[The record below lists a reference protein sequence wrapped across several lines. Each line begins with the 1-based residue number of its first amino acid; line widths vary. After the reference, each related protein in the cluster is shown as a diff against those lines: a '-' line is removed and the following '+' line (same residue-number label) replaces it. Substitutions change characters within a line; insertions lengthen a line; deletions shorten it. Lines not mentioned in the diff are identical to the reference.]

1 MVHPARGPR
10 SRPNRT
16 NQTHKFPVFPQDYF
30 LFPMSF
36 SSIADSDD
44 YDDGSQALPVACETS
59 EGVLLLNRQRTAR
72 ADWDEIRRFLR
83 RLCAELAPAGFAVC
97 LLSDA
102 GIRRY
107 NKQFRGADDST
118 DVLSFP
124 AERHRNGRPGYL
136 GDVLISVETA
146 RENARRYGLRLEE
159 EIEVLAL
166 HGVLHLLGYDHE
178 RDDGE
183 MARLERRWSERLGLP
198 QNLTGRSRARGQG
211 RTERRRSQR

>member
-1 MVHPARGPR
+1 
-10 SRPNRT
+10 
-16 NQTHKFPVFPQDYF
+16 
-30 LFPMSF
+30 MSF

-44 YDDGSQALPVACETS
+44 YDDSSQALPVACETS
-59 EGVLLLNRQRTAR
+59 EGVLLLNRQRMAR

-83 RLCAELAPAGFAVC
+83 RLCAAVAPAGFAVC
-97 LLSDA
+97 LLSDS

-124 AERHRNGRPGYL
+124 AERRRNGRQGYL

-198 QNLTGRSRARGQG
+198 QNLTGRSRTRGQG